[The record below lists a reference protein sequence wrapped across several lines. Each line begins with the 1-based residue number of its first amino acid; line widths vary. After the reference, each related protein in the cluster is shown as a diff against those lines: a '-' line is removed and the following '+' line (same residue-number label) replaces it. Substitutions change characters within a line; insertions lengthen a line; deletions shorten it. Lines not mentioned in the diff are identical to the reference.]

1 MGLSLFSRIFAF
13 KKGKIKN
20 KNCQGDM
27 LQLLVYN
34 KYDINYESNKNNSI
48 LRESQIII
56 LINYIKKKIQ
66 KKKRVTNI

>member
-13 KKGKIKN
+13 KKGKKN

-48 LRESQIII
+48 LRESQLII
-56 LINYIKKKIQ
+56 LINYIKKKKSK

>member
-13 KKGKIKN
+13 KKGKK

-48 LRESQIII
+48 LRESQLII
-56 LINYIKKKIQ
+56 LINYIKKNP
-66 KKKRVTNI
+66 KKKKGH